1 MSLAAVVSLML
12 VLIMPDGQTKRMFI
26 EQPSLFACFEETQ
39 KFMQHKPEEFK
50 AIAVGAGCV
59 HHPSRPLRDPAWLT
73 SAISKIGKLHD
84 GADVVALA
92 QEIARLR
99 PDEAAY

>member
-59 HHPSRPLRDPAWLT
+59 HHPSSTIEGSGMVDKRNIQDRQAARRGGRRRPCAGDRT
-73 SAISKIGKLHD
+73 T
-84 GADVVALA
+84 
-92 QEIARLR
+92 
-99 PDEAAY
+99 AA